1 MTIRLQAW
9 AKRLL
14 VGTALAWNACAASL
28 LTPVEALAQSDDA
41 IIEIARER
49 FQEGVRHYDKKQYEK
64 ARASFLQAYAL
75 KRHPAVLL
83 NLAQSELRSGHEADA
98 AQHFE
103 LYLREHKEAS
113 ALERQEAEKGL
124 TAAKARVGQ
133 LDLSV
138 DVAGA
143 DISVDGQSEGVS
155 PLPAPLYLEPGKRT
169 IEARKGTQHAST
181 QVEAVAGRQTSA
193 TLNLASGGAAP
204 TPASGTDPSSS
215 EGTGPAGGSDES
227 SPEQD
232 SGEQGF
238 ELDTSAPREPFFDW
252 FMHNEI
258 AWIGGGVTVLGIVG
272 GVTFALTAKNN
283 FDAAN
288 SVAAQIRAEADR
300 REAAGTPVSD
310 PCGAPPDDSFFL
322 ACQKFKENEDAA
334 NTQKTLSIVSWIV
347 AGVAAG
353 GTVAYYFIDTPKKA
367 ESVSA
372 PPGRLRVAL
381 VPVTSP
387 TLQGVSLAGEF

>member
-14 VGTALAWNACAASL
+14 VGTAFAWNMCAASL
-28 LTPVEALAQSDDA
+28 LTAVEAHAQSDDA

-49 FQEGVRHYDKKQYEK
+49 FQEGVRYYDKKQYDK

-83 NLAQSELRSGHEADA
+83 NLAQSELRSGHAADA
-98 AQHFE
+98 AQHFD

-113 ALERQEAEKGL
+113 GLERQEAEKGL

-133 LDLSV
+133 LDLTV
-138 DVAGA
+138 DAAGA
-143 DISVDGQSEGVS
+143 DISVDGQSQGVS
-155 PLPAPLYLEPGKRT
+155 PLPSPLYLEPGKRT
-169 IEARKGTQHAST
+169 IEATKGTQQAST

-193 TLNLASGGAAP
+193 TLNLAAPATP
-204 TPASGTDPSSS
+204 TPASGSDPS
-215 EGTGPAGGSDES
+215 PAGGADSAGRSDES

-252 FMHNEI
+252 FMHNEV
-258 AWIGGGVTVLGIVG
+258 AWIGGGLTVLGIAG
-272 GVTFALTAKNN
+272 GITFALTAKSN

-300 REAAGTPVSD
+300 REANNDPVPD
-310 PCGAPPDDSFFL
+310 PCGAPPDDRFFV
-322 ACQKFKENEDAA
+322 ACQKFKDNEDAA
-334 NTQKTLSIVSWIV
+334 NMQKTFSIVSWIV